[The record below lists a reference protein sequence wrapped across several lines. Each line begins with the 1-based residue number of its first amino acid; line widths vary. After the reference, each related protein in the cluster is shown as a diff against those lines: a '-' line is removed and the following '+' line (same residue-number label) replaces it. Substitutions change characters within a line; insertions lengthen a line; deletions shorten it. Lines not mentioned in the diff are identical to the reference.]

1 MEHVSV
7 ATGAHSVSANCCCLS
22 ACLVI
27 ASVQTSS
34 TFPDFIDQEV
44 FLLLL
49 LACSISVSV
58 DDHQV
63 PTFLQAVNCSQ
74 LGPQGL

>member
-7 ATGAHSVSANCCCLS
+7 ATGANSISGNCLS
-22 ACLVI
+22 VCLVI

-34 TFPDFIDQEV
+34 TISDFIDQEV

-58 DDHQV
+58 DDRQV